1 MKTAI
6 PVSEKLMLT
15 PEETAGMLSL
25 CVKSL
30 NKLPIPRYKL
40 LTKVLYKREDVEDY
54 VRQMVVSSDA

>member
-1 MKTAI
+1 
-6 PVSEKLMLT
+6 MLT